1 VIKYFFGVSV
11 TRRKYDAQTFGRDTL
26 WGRNEL
32 AKKKFIF
39 QFRVRFLT

>member
-1 VIKYFFGVSV
+1 MM
-11 TRRKYDAQTFGRDTL
+11 RKHLGETL

-32 AKKKFIF
+32 AKKKLIF